1 MDMLLIKISKGVDMK
16 KNNTIF
22 DDEFPSSFTN
32 DPSIKKLPPNRLRR
46 YTVTVRLNEIELS
59 KVNQFRGQLSRSC
72 WLRSSALKQ
81 LPPSVPEINKEAWQE
96 LTGSLQKLNDLTSFL
111 LRRGEDAQPLSQ
123 EVSALKLKL
132 SHVRDALLTL
142 EK

>member
-1 MDMLLIKISKGVDMK
+1 MK

-32 DPSIKKLPPNRLRR
+32 DPSIKKLSPNRLRR
-46 YTVTVRLNEIELS
+46 YSVTVRLNEVELS
-59 KVNQFRGQLSRSC
+59 KINQSRGQLSKSC
-72 WLRSSALKQ
+72 WLRSSALNQ
-81 LPPSVPEINKEAWQE
+81 FPPSVPEINKEAWLE
-96 LTGSLQKLNDLTSFL
+96 LTGSLQKLNDLGSFL

-123 EVSALKLKL
+123 EVNALKVKL

>member
-16 KNNTIF
+16 KNNIIF

-46 YTVTVRLNEIELS
+46 YSVTVRLNEIELS
-59 KVNQFRGQLSRSC
+59 KVNQSRGQLSKSC

-123 EVSALKLKL
+123 EVSALKVKL
-132 SHVRDALLTL
+132 SHVRDALLTFD
-142 EK
+142 K

>member
-32 DPSIKKLPPNRLRR
+32 HPSIKKLPPNRLRR
-46 YTVTVRLNEIELS
+46 YSVTVRLNEIELS

>member
-1 MDMLLIKISKGVDMK
+1 MEKF
-16 KNNTIF
+16 NNIF
-22 DDEFPSSFTN
+22 DDDFPSSVSD
-32 DPSIKKLPPNRLRR
+32 DPKAKKLPPNRIRKH
-46 YTVTVRLNEIELS
+46 TVTVRLSDLELRQVNDSRNQLS
-59 KVNQFRGQLSRSC
+59 KSC
-72 WLRSSALKQ
+72 WLRSSALNQ
-81 LPPSVPEINKEAWQE
+81 LPPSVPEINKEAWHE

>member
-1 MDMLLIKISKGVDMK
+1 MK
-16 KNNTIF
+16 EHNIIF
-22 DDEFPSSFTN
+22 DDEFPSTFTN
-32 DPSIKKLPPNRLRR
+32 DPAVKKLPSNRLRKHS
-46 YTVTVRLNEIELS
+46 VTVRLNEVELS
-59 KVNQFRGQLSRSC
+59 KVNQSRGQLSKSC

-123 EVSALKLKL
+123 EVRALKLKL

>member
-1 MDMLLIKISKGVDMK
+1 MK

-46 YTVTVRLNEIELS
+46 YSVTVRLNEVELS
-59 KVNQFRGQLSRSC
+59 KVNQSRGQLSKSC

-123 EVSALKLKL
+123 EVSALKVKL

>member
-1 MDMLLIKISKGVDMK
+1 MEKI
-16 KNNTIF
+16 NIIF

-32 DPSIKKLPPNRLRR
+32 NSAAKKLPPNRLRR
-46 YTVTVRLNEIELS
+46 YSVTVRLNEVELN
-59 KVNQFRGQLSRSC
+59 KVNQSRGQLSRSC
-72 WLRSSALKQ
+72 WLRSSALQQ

-96 LTGSLQKLNDLTSFL
+96 LTGSLQKLNNLTSFL

-123 EVSALKLKL
+123 EVSALKVKL
-132 SHVRDALLTL
+132 AHVRDALLTL

>member
-1 MDMLLIKISKGVDMK
+1 M
-16 KNNTIF
+16 KNNNIIF
-22 DDEFPSSFTN
+22 DDEFPSSFTDN
-32 DPSIKKLPPNRLRR
+32 PAVKKLPSNRIRR
-46 YTVTVRLNEIELS
+46 YSVTVRLSEVELS
-59 KVNQFRGQLSRSC
+59 KVNQSRGQLSKSC

-96 LTGSLQKLNDLTSFL
+96 LTGSLQKLNDLGSFL

-132 SHVRDALLTL
+132 SHVRDALLSI

>member
-1 MDMLLIKISKGVDMK
+1 MK
-16 KNNTIF
+16 KNNIIF
-22 DDEFPSSFTN
+22 DDEFPSTFTN
-32 DPSIKKLPPNRLRR
+32 DPIVKKLPPNRLRR
-46 YTVTVRLNEIELS
+46 YSVTVRLNEVELS
-59 KVNQFRGQLSRSC
+59 KVNQSRGQLSRSC

-81 LPPSVPEINKEAWQE
+81 LSPSVPEINKEAWQE

-123 EVSALKLKL
+123 EVSTLKLKL

>member
-1 MDMLLIKISKGVDMK
+1 MK
-16 KNNTIF
+16 KNNIIF

-46 YTVTVRLNEIELS
+46 YSVTVRLNEIELS
-59 KVNQFRGQLSRSC
+59 KVNQSRGQLSKSC
-72 WLRSSALKQ
+72 WLRSSALQQ
-81 LPPSVPEINKEAWQE
+81 LSPSVPEINKEAWQE

-123 EVSALKLKL
+123 EVSALKVKL
-132 SHVRDALLTL
+132 LHVRDALLTL

>member
-1 MDMLLIKISKGVDMK
+1 MK
-16 KNNTIF
+16 KNNIMF
-22 DDEFPSSFTN
+22 DDEFPSTFTN
-32 DPSIKKLPPNRLRR
+32 EPAVKKFPPNRLRKHS
-46 YTVTVRLNEIELS
+46 VTVRLNEVELS
-59 KVNQFRGQLSRSC
+59 KVNQSRGQLSKSC

-123 EVSALKLKL
+123 EVSALKVKL

>member
-1 MDMLLIKISKGVDMK
+1 MK
-16 KNNTIF
+16 KFNNIF
-22 DDEFPSSFTN
+22 DNEFPSSFS
-32 DPSIKKLPPNRLRR
+32 DHSKAKKSPPNRIRR
-46 YTVTVRLNEIELS
+46 HTITVRLNDLELKRVNDLRNQLS
-59 KVNQFRGQLSRSC
+59 KSC

-123 EVSALKLKL
+123 EVSALKVKL
-132 SHVRDALLTL
+132 LHVRDALLTL

>member
-16 KNNTIF
+16 KNNIIF
-22 DDEFPSSFTN
+22 DDEFPSSFTDN
-32 DPSIKKLPPNRLRR
+32 PAVKKVPSNRIRR
-46 YTVTVRLNEIELS
+46 YSVTVRLSEIELS
-59 KVNQFRGQLSRSC
+59 KVNQSRGQLSRSG
-72 WLRSSALKQ
+72 WLRSSALEQ